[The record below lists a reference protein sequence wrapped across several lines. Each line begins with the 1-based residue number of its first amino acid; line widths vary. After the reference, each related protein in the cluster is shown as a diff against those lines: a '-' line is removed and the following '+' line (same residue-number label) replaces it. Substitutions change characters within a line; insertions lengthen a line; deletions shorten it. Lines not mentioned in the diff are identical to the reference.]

1 MTHQLL
7 EQVGEKLTIHFH
19 AGQTRAWESARRF
32 IFVIS
37 GHQAGKTSFLP
48 IWLDREIREKGD
60 GDYLACTSNYDIL
73 RLKFLPELRHYFV
86 NLFGWEESKSEKTF
100 TRQYK
105 PRMFTR
111 IICRSADAEGGLES
125 STGKAALFDE
135 CGMDSVRVN
144 AWEAIQRRLSLS
156 QGRVLAATT
165 PYNLGWL
172 KTQIYD
178 KWVKGDPDLQVINF
192 KSTMNPSFPLAE
204 YERARRTL
212 PSWKFEMFYN
222 GNFSRPAGMIYG
234 DFTQA
239 HLIAPFAIP
248 RRFPRYLGV
257 DFGAVNT
264 AKLWVAEDPSNGNLY
279 VYRESLGGDKTTKEH
294 VGEVLEYG
302 EIVKAFGGAKSEKQ
316 QRYDWRD
323 AGLAVG
329 EPEIA
334 DVEIGIDKVIQC
346 FKNRSL
352 YIFSDLT
359 GLIDELGTYARKL
372 NDLGEP
378 TDEIKDKSQYHIL
391 DALRYVIPSVI
402 EQEQAG
408 VQSVRYA

>member
-1 MTHQLL
+1 M
-7 EQVGEKLTIHFH
+7 
-19 AGQTRAWESARRF
+19 
-32 IFVIS
+32 
-37 GHQAGKTSFLP
+37 
-48 IWLDREIREKGD
+48 
-60 GDYLACTSNYDIL
+60 
-73 RLKFLPELRHYFV
+73 
-86 NLFGWEESKSEKTF
+86 
-100 TRQYK
+100 
-105 PRMFTR
+105 
-111 IICRSADAEGGLES
+111 
-125 STGKAALFDE
+125 
-135 CGMDSVRVN
+135 
-144 AWEAIQRRLSLS
+144 RRLSLA
-156 QGRVLAATT
+156 QGRLLLATT

-172 KTQIYD
+172 KSQVYD
-178 KWVKGDPDLQVINF
+178 KWAKGDPDIQVINF
-192 KSTMNPSFPLAE
+192 KSTMNPEFPRDE

-239 HLIAPFAIP
+239 HLITPFAIP

-372 NDLGEP
+372 NDLGET

-402 EQEQAG
+402 EQKQAG